1 MYIHILRQKM
11 DFLKRK
17 TIILSWNGTIRL
29 LWVSD
34 FELKAII
41 QAIKEGDF
49 NFEKD
54 FVTKLE
60 KKHG

>member
-1 MYIHILRQKM
+1 M